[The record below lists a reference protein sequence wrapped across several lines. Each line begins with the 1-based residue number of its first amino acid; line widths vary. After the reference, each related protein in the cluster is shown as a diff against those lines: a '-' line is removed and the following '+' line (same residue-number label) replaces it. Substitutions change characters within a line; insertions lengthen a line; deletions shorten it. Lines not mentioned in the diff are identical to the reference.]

1 MRKLK
6 LLLIVAAVPLSV
18 FAEEIKLPTGADDLK
33 RGKSLYMGACT
44 YCHGPTGD
52 GGKGADLSRRDLR
65 SAKTDG
71 DLARIIEV
79 GLPGTEMPGMMHMT
93 RNEVLQTAAFVRTLG
108 RAETPAAA
116 LTGNAAKGEALYAK
130 HNCAACHT
138 IDSKGGFMGP
148 DLSVS
153 GFRRSATH
161 LREAIVDPSITVP
174 NNFLYTTLTLEGGRN
189 ITGARL
195 WEDSFII
202 NVRDFAGNN
211 HSIDK
216 SRVTQVTKEQK
227 KSPMPSYKE
236 KLSAAQIEDLVAYMA
251 ARKEAR

>member
-1 MRKLK
+1 MRKL
-6 LLLIVAAVPLSV
+6 LLVVAAVSSPV

-33 RGKSLYMGACT
+33 RGKTLYMGACT

-52 GGKGADLSRRDLR
+52 GGNGADLSRRELR
-65 SAKTDG
+65 FAKTDG

-93 RNEVLQTAAFVRTLG
+93 RNEVLQTAAFVRALG
-108 RAETPAAA
+108 RAEAPAAA

-138 IDSKGGFMGP
+138 IDSKGGYMGP
-148 DLSVS
+148 DLSVIGS
-153 GFRRSATH
+153 RRSAAH
-161 LREAIVDPSITVP
+161 LREAIVDPSASVP
-174 NNFLYTTLTLEGGRN
+174 NNFIYTTLTLADGRK

-195 WEDSFII
+195 WEDSFIV

-227 KSPMPSYKE
+227 KSPMPGYRD
-236 KLSAAQIEDLVAYMA
+236 KLSTAEIEDLVAYMA